1 MHRYLMNVYRRLHR
15 LCVSVWLISLSCL
28 NAMHTLVALVK
39 SLGFFIAA
47 LLQTFIQEPEQQTE
61 WNLFWWKLT
70 FPLWILM
77 VCIMLILLGQC
88 GRIMYGFCASCMWY
102 FSNLLI
108 MTYPFV
114 LIYQFYELQN
124 TDTCEKLHEAEKH
137 QKQFVFSDFQFH
149 ALLWKRLGLVSVAIS
164 TVEVSLWLQK
174 SSITV
179 YSRRQLGMGTYT
191 TYGQFQPMA
200 WITGNTL
207 FGIVAFLAIPFFL
220 KSQARTN
227 RISKDIEKNLDDQSL
242 GELDRPTSARVLV
255 SEDGK
260 SYTQTITV
268 SIVSCVITWLVM
280 FIIYS
285 SMMTT
290 STNRSGSKSD
300 VNGPSPGPSGIRAWF
315 ILQVLSLVLCIVL
328 FVTHQYRTTSWTHSF
343 NHIVL
348 YSTIMVHLPLFL
360 GHFCLRLFVLA
371 ELEEAEELASLQK
384 KMMMDSA
391 GERWISVIKFG
402 ISMVYLAVMQCYFHV
417 MTRVVTQMAEPFAHP
432 SLLYIGQL
440 YYYMFWYIMVS
451 SETPIDGLY
460 WAMLLLNIVH
470 IAFLNTGFYSDM
482 RQKATQSSTSV
493 ASCLMVA
500 APIPQKTGVLVG
512 ICFQATTNL
521 AVTLA
526 QRKRPAANHKSF
538 LPLTPTEQYV
548 DTPLPSNR
556 AGATSETPTRRH
568 RVNSRT
574 RRPDEEEA
582 LLETMCT
589 SQDSS
594 NITILVPSASDIP
607 NSKYSD
613 ETHKK
618 EGGNAKTCFKV
629 STFCGPRNLSVWCNP
644 LIGKKS
650 GESLMEVTTLDRLP
664 GDSNDTQLRPLYFLM
679 KLAEQDNMADST
691 ALILVPALLT
701 ILAIAAKPSEC
712 FKVIYQRRNM
722 WLRCICMFLGRLGS
736 AFLTREIFA
745 CKLKS
750 RLFRSSGR
758 TGGIDSTLA
767 TDGAG
772 GSEPEEV
779 STRLWI
785 QRLMLRDFHRQ
796 FGYFTAV
803 TMIVTFACF
812 ERPEVPYRFAL
823 LT

>member
-1 MHRYLMNVYRRLHR
+1 
-15 LCVSVWLISLSCL
+15 
-28 NAMHTLVALVK
+28 
-39 SLGFFIAA
+39 
-47 LLQTFIQEPEQQTE
+47 
-61 WNLFWWKLT
+61 
-70 FPLWILM
+70 
-77 VCIMLILLGQC
+77 
-88 GRIMYGFCASCMWY
+88 MYGFCASCMWY

-114 LIYQFYELQN
+114 LIYQFYELQ
-124 TDTCEKLHEAEKH
+124 DTHTSETLKEPEGRKT
-137 QKQFVFSDFQFH
+137 QFILSDFQFH

-164 TVEVSLWLQK
+164 IVEVSLWLQK

-179 YSRRQLGMGTYT
+179 SSRRQLGMGTYT

-207 FGIVAFLAIPFFL
+207 FGITAFLAIPFFL
-220 KSQARTN
+220 KSQARSN
-227 RISKDIEKNLDDQSL
+227 RIAKDIERNSIDQSL
-242 GELDRPTSARVLV
+242 PSGGLDHLPSARVV
-255 SEDGK
+255 VAADRQ
-260 SYTQTITV
+260 SYSQTITV

-280 FIIYS
+280 FVIYS
-285 SMMTT
+285 SMNTT
-290 STNRSGSKSD
+290 SATRADAKSD
-300 VNGPSPGPSGIRAWF
+300 ENGAPPGPGGIRAWF
-315 ILQVLSLVLCIVL
+315 ILQVLSLVLCIIL
-328 FVTHQYRTTSWTHSF
+328 FVTHQYQTKSSSHSF

-384 KMMMDSA
+384 KMMLDSA
-391 GERWISVIKFG
+391 GERWISVVKFG
-402 ISMVYLAVMQCYFHV
+402 ISMLYLTVMQCYFHV
-417 MTRVVTQMAEPFAHP
+417 MTRVVTHMAEPFAHP

-460 WAMLLLNIVH
+460 WAMLLLNIIH

-500 APIPQKTGVLVG
+500 APIPEKAGVLVG

-521 AVTLA
+521 ASNLSR
-526 QRKRPAANHKSF
+526 RKKAFVNHKSF
-538 LPLTPTEQYV
+538 LPLTPTEQLV
-548 DTPLPSNR
+548 DTQPQFNR
-556 AGATSETPTRRH
+556 AGAMSDLPTRRQ
-568 RVNSRT
+568 RRNSRT
-574 RRPDEEEA
+574 RRSDEDDA
-582 LLETMCT
+582 SSETICG
-589 SQDSS
+589 SQEVS
-594 NITILVPSASDIP
+594 NITILDP
-607 NSKYSD
+607 NVSEYVD
-613 ETHKK
+613 DVYKK
-618 EGGNAKTCFKV
+618 ETGSSKPCFNA
-629 STFCGPRNLSVWCNP
+629 STYCGPRSLSMYCNA
-644 LIGKKS
+644 LGGKNS
-650 GESLMEVTTLDRLP
+650 GESLMEVTTLNRSS

-712 FKVIYQRRNM
+712 LKVIYQRRNM
-722 WLRCICMFLGRLGS
+722 WLRCVCMFLGRLGS

-745 CKLKS
+745 FKLKS
-750 RLFRSSGR
+750 RLFRSSR
-758 TGGIDSTLA
+758 DSESTSTVEGQGVPA
-767 TDGAG
+767 
-772 GSEPEEV
+772 PEEV